1 MPSPESAGLETV
13 KGAAAH
19 LIGTG
24 IGGRVNDCP
33 DHPMK
38 GYIMRKYLYLGI
50 AVASVLLS
58 TAFALPASADTP
70 DVLTYGSIGGS
81 NVAVGD
87 TISAALA
94 SGTTATFDSDTSD
107 TSGVSCTT
115 SDFASTVT
123 ANPAAS
129 GVATES
135 VTGQSFDGCS
145 SNTFGVTAVNF
156 VTAQNLPFSA
166 AVDDST
172 DTITVT
178 GTSAAPIQSELELD
192 TIVGTIDCTY
202 QADNDTL
209 TGTVSNT
216 DSLIDFSNQQFD
228 LTSGST
234 LCPANGYFTASY
246 APVQDTTQGS
256 AAVYVN

>member
-1 MPSPESAGLETV
+1 ME
-13 KGAAAH
+13 
-19 LIGTG
+19 
-24 IGGRVNDCP
+24 
-33 DHPMK
+33 
-38 GYIMRKYLYLGI
+38 GYIMRKHLYFGI
-50 AVASVLLS
+50 AVGSVLLS
-58 TAFALPASADTP
+58 AAMALPASAATP
-70 DVLTYGSIGGS
+70 DVLTYGSLGGS

-87 TISAALA
+87 SVSAALA

-107 TSGVSCTT
+107 TSGVTCTS
-115 SDFASTVT
+115 SDFTSTVT

-135 VTGQSFDGCS
+135 VTGQTFDGCS
-145 SNTFGVTAVNF
+145 SNVLGVSGVNF
-156 VTAQNLPFSA
+156 VTVQNLPFSA

-178 GTSAAPIQSELELD
+178 GTSAAPIQSTVELD
-192 TIVGTIDCTY
+192 TLFGAVDCVY

-216 DSLIDFSNQQFD
+216 DTSIDFSNQQFD
-228 LTSGST
+228 LTSGSF
-234 LCPANGYFTASY
+234 LCPGNGYFTASY

-256 AAVYVN
+256 AAVYIN